1 MLAYVAILI
10 TITLFSTIE
19 VAIKFM
25 GGNIDS
31 LFLAFLRFFLSGLF
45 ILGLGIKDIKKIK
58 IKDLIKMIGLGIL
71 GVSISL
77 GAFHLSLH
85 KLDASVG
92 AVIFSMNPIFS
103 SLLAS
108 FVLEE
113 KLNKYKITG
122 IFLGFVGAYIISFG
136 FTGINLESI
145 EGPIL
150 MLISSITFG
159 SYIVLAKK
167 QIQKYGVF
175 LVNGI
180 VFLSGSLLY
189 LPFIKNY
196 EISNF
201 NYTIKIIVYLVFGA
215 TALAYLL
222 YFYGLK
228 RVSIVGGT
236 SMFYLKPILAS
247 FLAFTVLGEKLE
259 INFYVG
265 LSVIFMALT
274 LTIYKPAKKGVE
286 TKRR

>member
-1 MLAYVAILI
+1 MLAYIAILT

-31 LFLAFLRFFLSGLF
+31 LFLAFLRFFLSGIF
-45 ILGLGIKDIKKIK
+45 ILLLGIKDMKRLE
-58 IKDLIKMIGLGIL
+58 IKDLFKMIGLGIL
-71 GVSISL
+71 GVSVSL
-77 GAFHLSLH
+77 GAFHISLH
-85 KLDASVG
+85 YLDASVG

-103 SLLAS
+103 ALLAS
-108 FVLEE
+108 FILKE
-113 KLNKYKITG
+113 KLSEIKIIG
-122 IFLGFVGAYIISFG
+122 IFLGFIGAYIISFG
-136 FTGINLESI
+136 FSGINLKSI

-167 QIQKYGVF
+167 QIQKYGIF

-201 NYTIKIIVYLVFGA
+201 NYTIKIIIYLVFGA
-215 TALAYLL
+215 TTLAYLL

-247 FLAFTVLGEKLE
+247 FLAFTVLGEKLK

-265 LSVIFMALT
+265 LVVIFMALT
-274 LTIYKPAKKGVE
+274 LTIYKPAKKE
-286 TKRR
+286 TKTKR